1 MLIGPLP
8 TASNRA
14 TWIENFEFHDMTDDS
29 LVDFSTAEEITFTIR
44 DPSSGAE
51 FIRLRKSSGEVTT
64 PTIGVVSI
72 RADVGTMNRLEP
84 KTYEV
89 AMEVLEEGD
98 TVQMLLGTLPV
109 LGW

>member
-8 TASNRA
+8 AASNRA

-29 LVDFSTAEEITFTIR
+29 LIDFSNTEEITFTIR
-44 DPSSGAE
+44 DPDTGAE
-51 FIRLRKSSGEVTT
+51 FIRFRKTSGEITT
-64 PTIGVVSI
+64 PSLGVISI
-72 RADVGTMNRLEP
+72 RAEKGTMGRLEP

-89 AMEVLEEGD
+89 AMEVEEEGD
-98 TVQMLLGTLPV
+98 TVQMLIGTLPV